1 MQKSR
6 ELIKHE
12 SEAVIEQDRARFK
25 TQELHLL
32 NNLLNCFL
40 QVDYTAQSK
49 FDLPKSVTHN
59 NLVELNMNALRGS
72 YQVDEGQFKELIGN
86 LNWKKFAERIQEQL
100 QSNALLTEQQKQ
112 LMEVNAVVSL
122 MRSH

>member
-6 ELIKHE
+6 ELIKNE
-12 SEAVIEQDRARFK
+12 SEAVIEQDWARFK

>member
-1 MQKSR
+1 MLKVRKFNDSLQAMQKSR

-72 YQVDEGQFKELIGN
+72 YQVDEGQFK
-86 LNWKKFAERIQEQL
+86 
-100 QSNALLTEQQKQ
+100 
-112 LMEVNAVVSL
+112 
-122 MRSH
+122 